1 VVENRELVDLDAGRN
16 LDRTPR
22 SKRHVEIALPAGS
35 TYRAGDYLAVL
46 PLNPA
51 AAVDRALARFGLAY
65 DEQAVVRI
73 GEGGRTFLPTGTPV
87 AVGELLASYVELSQP
102 ATRRQVEQLAAA
114 TVCPPDRAALGAL
127 AEPDRYRAEVLDRR
141 TTVLDLLERFPASQ
155 LAFASYLAMLAPL
168 TPRRYSI
175 SSSPRWSPDHATVT
189 VAVVSEPALSGQGVY
204 EGAASTYLAHAR
216 PGTKVAV
223 TVRPSN
229 VAFHPPALSTPTV
242 MVCAGSG
249 IAPFRGFV
257 QDRALQARAEGVT
270 PAPALLFF
278 GCTAPEVDE
287 LYRDELAEWA
297 VEGVVD
303 VRPAYSQGRSGQ
315 QGQHVQDRLWADRAD
330 VVDLVRR
337 GATFYVCG
345 DGRRMA
351 PAVHDACVRIYR
363 EATGASEEDA
373 EAWMTAMEREH
384 ARYVADVFA

>member
-1 VVENRELVDLDAGRN
+1 
-16 LDRTPR
+16 
-22 SKRHVEIALPAGS
+22 
-35 TYRAGDYLAVL
+35 
-46 PLNPA
+46 
-51 AAVDRALARFGLAY
+51 
-65 DEQAVVRI
+65 
-73 GEGGRTFLPTGTPV
+73 
-87 AVGELLASYVELSQP
+87 VELSQP
-102 ATRRQVEQLAAA
+102 ATRRQVEQLAGA
-114 TVCPPDRAALGAL
+114 TACPPDRTALETL
-127 AEPDRYRAEVLDRR
+127 VEPATYRTEVLDRR
-141 TTVLDLLERFPASQ
+141 VTVLDLLERFPACQ

-175 SSSPRWSPDHATVT
+175 SSSPRWSPDHATLT
-189 VAVVSEPALSGQGVY
+189 VAVLSEPALSGQGSY

-216 PGTKVAV
+216 PGTRVAV

-229 VAFHPPALSTPTV
+229 VAFHPPAPATPIV

-257 QDRALQARAEGVT
+257 QDRALQARAEEVV

-287 LYRDELAEWA
+287 LYRDELAGWA
-297 VEGVVD
+297 GAGVVD
-303 VRPAYSQGRSGQ
+303 VRPAYSAR
-315 QGQHVQDRLWADRAD
+315 GQHVQDRLWADRAD

-351 PAVHDACVRIYR
+351 PAVHDTCVRIYR